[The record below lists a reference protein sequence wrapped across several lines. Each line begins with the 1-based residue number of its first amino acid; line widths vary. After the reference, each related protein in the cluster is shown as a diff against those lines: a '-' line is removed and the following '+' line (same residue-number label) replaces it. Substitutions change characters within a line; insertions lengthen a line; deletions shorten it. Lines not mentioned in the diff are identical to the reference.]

1 MSLKEKWKDLV
12 NGESEINADD
22 INNIADAVI
31 ELEENGGGS
40 GLPTATTE
48 GAFLRVVDGA
58 WAESVLQNLD
68 EEEY

>member
-1 MSLKEKWKDLV
+1 MALKDTWKKLI

-22 INNIADAVI
+22 INDIANAVI
-31 ELEENGGGS
+31 DLEENGGGS
-40 GLPTATTE
+40 GLPSATTE

-58 WAESVLQNLD
+58 WAESVLPNLD